1 MIGTQL
7 GLKEEA
13 GGHKKEN
20 SDSAAARRQL
30 PQLSSSNNTAA
41 THLHYDFRLEI
52 NGVMKSW
59 AIPKGPSLNP
69 SERRLAV
76 LTKDHSLAYNRF
88 EGVIPKGEYGAG
100 TVIIWDRGRYRNLK
114 KNHQGTP
121 LSMESCFRKGTIE
134 VHLNGKK
141 MKGGF
146 ALVRMSGKNWLLIKM
161 KDQYANTRKNLTS
174 IRTLFRQVGKNT
186 CASQK
191 EKNQNDDYFI

>member
-1 MIGTQL
+1 MRQYWCFEMGIKT
-7 GLKEEA
+7 KA
-13 GGHKKEN
+13 PFRRRK
-20 SDSAAARRQL
+20 AAAPTVFVVQ
-30 PQLSSSNNTAA
+30 QHAA

-69 SERRLAV
+69 SERRLAI
-76 LTKDHSLAYNRF
+76 LTKDHPMAYNRF

-114 KNHQGTP
+114 KNAHKEP
-121 LSMESCFRKGTIE
+121 LSIESCFRKGTIE

-146 ALVRMSGKNWLLIKM
+146 ALIRTSGKNWLLIKM
-161 KDQYANTRKNLTS
+161 NDRYANTRKNLAQS
-174 IRTLFRQVGKNT
+174 EPYSVKSGKTLAQVKR
-186 CASQK
+186 
-191 EKNQNDDYFI
+191 EKSHG